1 MDTVRAGPVPV
12 RAGLWTGR
20 RRSGPDPTEQCLG
33 PVCRDRTG
41 NGGPRAGPR
50 GPSGPAKTWAERA
63 LELRRELFIGD
74 AMLEEAQL
82 VEKMSG
88 SFRRTSGSYM
98 TKKNTGGS
106 SSVTNLARRPVNG
119 DKRDDGRCGDVGP
132 PRSISLAGTTDP
144 SVARLMD
151 IVFGAIE
158 SSGRAD
164 DGPVAVDVDNGGFL
178 RPRHA

>member
-1 MDTVRAGPVPV
+1 
-12 RAGLWTGR
+12 
-20 RRSGPDPTEQCLG
+20 
-33 PVCRDRTG
+33 
-41 NGGPRAGPR
+41 
-50 GPSGPAKTWAERA
+50 
-63 LELRRELFIGD
+63 
-74 AMLEEAQL
+74 MLEEAQL

-88 SFRRTSGSYM
+88 SFRRASGSYM

-106 SSVTNLARRPVNG
+106 SSVTNLARRPVNR

-151 IVFGAIE
+151 IVSGAIE

-164 DGPVAVDVDNGGFL
+164 DGPVAADVDDDGFL